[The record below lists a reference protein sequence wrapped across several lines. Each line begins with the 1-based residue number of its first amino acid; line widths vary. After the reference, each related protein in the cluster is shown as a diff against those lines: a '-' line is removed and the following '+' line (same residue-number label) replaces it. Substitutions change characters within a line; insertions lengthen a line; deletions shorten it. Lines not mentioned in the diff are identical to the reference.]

1 MHRYL
6 EDIVLP
12 ALNRHTGESLAIEF
26 RRRWDDHKTFT
37 AWMVRMF
44 NFLDKTMTAVG
55 SRSKGP
61 CTTIVSMRKF
71 CEVAFDLKKSEIVAA
86 IQEMIN
92 TERGGGGGIDRSLL
106 KSVVGCFI
114 TMGCIRGLSSV
125 SALHWSLRLRPWLC
139 GVWRDLACNPRL
151 QRQLPAGV
159 QPTIA
164 ICLCNQMSR
173 T

>member
-125 SALHWSLRLRPWLC
+125 SAPSTGRCGCGRGCVGC
-139 GVWRDLACNPRL
+139 GVTLRATPGCRDSCPQGCNR
-151 QRQLPAGV
+151 
-159 QPTIA
+159 
-164 ICLCNQMSR
+164 
-173 T
+173 